1 MNIIPQLAPPPP
13 DIQSRE
19 KLPRSMDVE
28 SSDEDFAA
36 EVAGILSKTKARPA
50 NSSANAPRPTVVR
63 MPSES
68 WLIRASAEIES
79 LPVNAR
85 PAAFQKIMEHYKMMR
100 IEERAATNQ
109 SGKAL

>member
-1 MNIIPQLAPPPP
+1 MSDDEQ
-13 DIQSRE
+13 
-19 KLPRSMDVE
+19 
-28 SSDEDFAA
+28 DEDFAA
-36 EVAGILSKTKARPA
+36 EVAAILSKTKARPA
-50 NSSANAPRPTVVR
+50 NSTTKAPRAAVVR

-68 WLIRASAEIES
+68 WLIRTSAEIES
-79 LPVNAR
+79 LPVNER